1 MKLHLL
7 SNAKRAAVAALAAA
21 SLLPASN
28 AQAADVV
35 VTLDRAFLERAVE
48 DAVTRTAVAAEPR
61 LYWGHVS
68 GRRVEITRKDQDSIN
83 IDLDLAFDVK
93 NAPDPEIDVDV
104 EIGFHCFYADPDVN
118 LAVPKWDVDVNF
130 PTWLVVATG
139 GLSWVAN
146 HVVNVIVD
154 KKLRSVDDIRQ
165 QLVQQVN
172 QQLGQVGFEF
182 CPAFNVTPSA
192 NVQVVFGA
200 GSECSAGQRRQS
212 PCPSNTTGS
221 GYTYFCVNGYWERTG
236 VCEPKAPPGGQQP

>member
-1 MKLHLL
+1 MKLHLM
-7 SNAKRAAVAALAAA
+7 STGKRAAVAALAAA
-21 SLLPASN
+21 SLLPASS

-68 GRRVEITRKDQDSIN
+68 GRRVEITREDQDSIN

-93 NAPDPEIDVDV
+93 NAPDPEI
-104 EIGFHCFYADPDVN
+104 
-118 LAVPKWDVDVNF
+118 DVDVNF

-154 KKLRSVDDIRQ
+154 KKLRSVDDMRQ
-165 QLVQQVN
+165 QVMQQVN
-172 QQLGQVGFEF
+172 QQLGQVGFQF
-182 CPAFNVTPSA
+182 CPAFNVTPGA
-192 NVQVVFGA
+192 NVEVVFGA
-200 GSECSAGQRRQS
+200 W
-212 PCPSNTTGS
+212 
-221 GYTYFCVNGYWERTG
+221 F
-236 VCEPKAPPGGQQP
+236 